1 MRFDTFNQVVAW
13 YEQTKPILSKH
24 HKAEDN
30 IRPIGA
36 RNRKWERIK
45 KVDAE
50 TYLLLD
56 GCYGNT
62 MSTTS
67 SRNGYGDAQYEQD
80 MAPIMWKREAD
91 GDYIYIRNGVVGSA
105 HMSRYQ
111 FLHWYMPNNA
121 RFKYNQ
127 SGKHWVHAMT
137 PTGHEEFPLPKTI
150 YTWDY
155 TLKKPSIEDDGK
167 RLKFRANEDGTFA
180 RVGEA
185 FKMEGTAI
193 DKDLKR
199 QWKPKIDAFYM
210 QAAAFAPML
219 DTTWHGRNVY
229 GNTIRDWCK
238 EHKIAAAYY
247 ISVGS
252 MPTELV
258 RQIVE
263 QEDHELRIPT
273 MAFAI
278 HQIGGKRTILTKE
291 DLSHIKSAY
300 NRLMNR
306 ALGLY
311 TTKEV

>member
-13 YEQTKPILSKH
+13 YEQTKPIVSKH
-24 HKAEDN
+24 HTAADN
-30 IRPIGA
+30 IRPIGQ

-62 MSTTS
+62 LYA
-67 SRNGYGDAQYEQD
+67 SRNQGDEQYEQD

-105 HMSRYQ
+105 HQSRYQ
-111 FLHWYMPNNA
+111 FLQWYMPNNA

-137 PTGHEEFPLPKTI
+137 PTGHEEFPLPKTL

-155 TLKKPSIEDDGK
+155 QRKQPDGVDDGK
-167 RLKFRANEDGTFA
+167 RLKFRVNEGGTFT

-219 DTTWHGRNVY
+219 DTTWSGRNVY

-291 DLSHIKSAY
+291 DLSRIKSAY
-300 NRLMNR
+300 NRLMNK

-311 TTKEV
+311 TTKEI

>member
-30 IRPIGA
+30 IRPIGQ

-50 TYLLLD
+50 TYLVLD

-62 MSTTS
+62 LYANRSQ
-67 SRNGYGDAQYEQD
+67 GDERYEQD

-105 HMSRYQ
+105 HQSRYQ
-111 FLHWYMPNNA
+111 FLQWYMPNNA

-127 SGKHWVHAMT
+127 SGKHWVRAKT
-137 PTGHEEFPLPKTI
+137 PTGYEDFPLPKTL

-155 TLKKPSIEDDGK
+155 QRKQPDGVDDGK
-167 RLKFRANEDGTFA
+167 RLKFRVNEDGTFT

-210 QAAAFAPML
+210 QAAALAPML

-278 HQIGGKRTILTKE
+278 HQIGGKQTIATKE
-291 DLSHIKSAY
+291 DLTRIKSAY